1 MRKNKIVLI
10 ILSTLF
16 VIVIAFIGTFVLWWN
31 GAFDKFIVR
40 EIVSYEENGYTLI
53 FQQLGDPQWPF
64 GSTEVRLILKNQ
76 QGKVISKYDTS
87 IQDDGANAGERNIA
101 SVEWL
106 SDKVIVVLQASEMQD
121 REIVIPFEAEV
132 YENQRQEIYN
142 PVKTVFKL
150 PARDF
155 FAFICVFYL
164 LRRQN
169 PG

>member
-76 QGKVISKYDTS
+76 QGKIINKYDTS

-101 SVEWL
+101 SVEWFE
-106 SDKVIVVLQASEMQD
+106 DRVIVILCASEMED
-121 REIVIPFEAEV
+121 REIIISFESE
-132 YENQRQEIYN
+132 
-142 PVKTVFKL
+142 
-150 PARDF
+150 
-155 FAFICVFYL
+155 
-164 LRRQN
+164 
-169 PG
+169 

>member
-76 QGKVISKYDTS
+76 QGKIINKYDTS

-101 SVEWL
+101 LVEWFE
-106 SDKVIVVLQASEMQD
+106 DRVIVILCASEMED
-121 REIVIPFEAEV
+121 REIIISFESE
-132 YENQRQEIYN
+132 
-142 PVKTVFKL
+142 
-150 PARDF
+150 
-155 FAFICVFYL
+155 
-164 LRRQN
+164 
-169 PG
+169 